1 MPQRP
6 LLVFSYIW
14 PLVIL
19 LIVILL
25 DVYGF
30 RPIRHAF
37 PLDSSGR
44 TLLTYFYWGID
55 VALIGTLVY
64 FFWTNSPY
72 IPPSIYKKYV
82 AALFIVLYSFKLMLL
97 FGSFLS
103 DVFYVFNYLWQ
114 FIFNKNKADETA
126 EAINTSRRQFLNSG
140 ILLASSLPGVI
151 ITDGVVRGRYNY
163 KVYEEELRF
172 KDLPKAFDG
181 LKIVQISDIHS
192 GSFDS
197 EAGVRRG
204 IELIKAQNA
213 DLILF
218 TGDIVNVFADEME
231 PWISLFAELRAPMG
245 QYSVLGNHDY
255 HSRWVAWKTEEEG
268 IINHDKII
276 DIHNKIGFKL
286 LNNDHVLFEKE
297 GQKIALLGVEN
308 WGKKPFPQIGDIHKT
323 LEPVPNDMFKVL
335 MSHDPS
341 HFDLIISK
349 LEIPIHLT
357 LSGHTHGAQFG
368 IESKFIK
375 WSPVQYRYPR
385 WAGLYE
391 ENERYLYVN
400 RGFGFLGFPGRVG
413 IRPEITAITLRSLA

>member
-1 MPQRP
+1 
-6 LLVFSYIW
+6 
-14 PLVIL
+14 
-19 LIVILL
+19 
-25 DVYGF
+25 
-30 RPIRHAF
+30 
-37 PLDSSGR
+37 
-44 TLLTYFYWGID
+44 
-55 VALIGTLVY
+55 
-64 FFWTNSPY
+64 
-72 IPPSIYKKYV
+72 
-82 AALFIVLYSFKLMLL
+82 MLL

-103 DVFYVFNYLWQ
+103 DVFYGFNYLWQ
-114 FIFNKNKADETA
+114 FVFNRNTTEEAV
-126 EAINTSRRQFLNSG
+126 EAINTSRRQFLSKG
-140 ILLASSLPGVI
+140 VLLASALPGVA

-231 PWISLFAELRAPMG
+231 PWIPLFAELRAHMG

-255 HSRWVAWKTEEEG
+255 HSRWVEWKSKQEG
-268 IINHDKII
+268 IANHDKVI
-276 DIHNKIGFKL
+276 DLHNKIGFKL
-286 LNNDHVLFEKE
+286 LNNEHVILEKE

-323 LEPVPNDMFKVL
+323 LEPIPNDMFKVL

-349 LEIPIHLT
+349 LETTIHLT

>member
-1 MPQRP
+1 
-6 LLVFSYIW
+6 
-14 PLVIL
+14 
-19 LIVILL
+19 
-25 DVYGF
+25 
-30 RPIRHAF
+30 
-37 PLDSSGR
+37 
-44 TLLTYFYWGID
+44 
-55 VALIGTLVY
+55 
-64 FFWTNSPY
+64 
-72 IPPSIYKKYV
+72 
-82 AALFIVLYSFKLMLL
+82 
-97 FGSFLS
+97 
-103 DVFYVFNYLWQ
+103 VFYVFNYLWQ

-140 ILLASSLPGVI
+140 ILLASSLPGVV

-231 PWISLFAELRAPMG
+231 PWISLFSELRAPMG

-255 HSRWVAWKTEEEG
+255 HSRWVAWKTKEEG

-323 LEPVPNDMFKVL
+323 LAPVPNDMFKVL

-349 LEIPIHLT
+349 LETPIHLT

-368 IESKFIK
+368 IESKFLK

-413 IRPEITAITLRSLA
+413 IRPEITAITLRSLT

>member
-1 MPQRP
+1 MHQRS
-6 LLVFSYIW
+6 LIVSSYVW
-14 PLVIL
+14 PLVVL
-19 LIVILL
+19 LVVVLF

-30 RPIRHAF
+30 RPIRNAF
-37 PLDSSGR
+37 PLNSFGR
-44 TLLTYFYWGID
+44 TTLTYFYWGID
-55 VALIGTLVY
+55 VAFIGTLVY

-97 FGSFLS
+97 LGSFLS
-103 DVFYVFNYLWQ
+103 DVFYGFNYLWQ
-114 FIFNKNKADETA
+114 FIFNKKNTNETN
-126 EAINTSRRQFLNSG
+126 EVINTSRRQFLNNG
-140 ILLASSLPGVI
+140 ILLASSLPGVV
-151 ITDGVVRGRYNY
+151 ITDGIVRGRYNY
-163 KVYEEELRF
+163 KVYEEEISF

-197 EAGVRRG
+197 EEGVKWG

-231 PWISLFAELRAPMG
+231 PWISLFSELRAPMG

-268 IINHDKII
+268 VVN
-276 DIHNKIGFKL
+276 HNKVIDLHSRIGFKL
-286 LNNDHVLFEKE
+286 LNNEHVIFEKE
-297 GQKIALLGVEN
+297 GEKIALLGVEN

-341 HFDLIISK
+341 HFDLVISK
-349 LEIPIHLT
+349 LETPIHLT
-357 LSGHTHGAQFG
+357 FSGHTHGAQFG
-368 IESKFIK
+368 IESRFIK

-413 IRPEITAITLRSLA
+413 IRPEITTLVLRSLA